1 MKCPHC
7 LIDFHNQ
14 PIETDLG
21 KDGDGFW
28 HIEKSLC
35 PACNRF
41 VMILISTFAK
51 GVEISRALVRPKAF
65 LRPSLPK
72 EVPPDFAFTYN
83 QAAAVIAESPM
94 ASAALSRRC
103 LQHLIRD
110 VAGIKK
116 RDLAQEID
124 DLIGS
129 NFLPT
134 YLSDAVDA
142 VRIIGNFAAHPIKAT
157 ATGEILPVEPGEAE
171 WTLDVLD
178 GLFDFYFVQPERLR
192 EKREAL
198 NAKLSSASKPQ
209 LK

>member
-7 LIDFHNQ
+7 RTDFHYVKTD
-14 PIETDLG
+14 IDLG
-21 KDGDGFW
+21 RDGEGYWFL
-28 HIEKSLC
+28 EKSLC

-41 VMILISTFAK
+41 ILQLLLTKA
-51 GVEISRALVRPKAF
+51 GREQSRVLVRPKTS
-65 LRPSLPK
+65 LRPPLPK
-72 EVPPDFAFTYN
+72 EVPHDFSSTYLE
-83 QAAAVIAESPM
+83 AAAVLADSPM

-116 RDLAQEID
+116 KDLAQEID
-124 DLIGS
+124 ALISS
-129 NFLPT
+129 NSLPT
-134 YLSDAVDA
+134 YLSEAVDA

-157 ATGEILPVEPGEAE
+157 SSGEVLPVEPGEAE

-178 GLFDFYFVQPERLR
+178 GLFDFYFVQPELLKA
-192 EKREAL
+192 KRDAL
-198 NAKLSSASKPQ
+198 NAKLVSANKPM